1 MEKTNYAAIDIGSN
15 AVRLLIK
22 SVDMEEGTASF
33 VKEQL
38 LRVPLR
44 LGEDTFSVGT
54 ISKEKGKRMLRR
66 QRRRTRK
73 RSGKAKKAGRR
84 GLMKSYR
91 QLMKIYGVKRYRACA
106 TSAVR
111 DAANGPELIR
121 EISRKTGIKI
131 EVIGGEEEAR
141 LIYDNH
147 IEEMLDRRY
156 DYLYVDVGGGSTEI
170 SLISGGGLQSSRSY
184 DIGTVRLLE
193 GRVKEESVASL
204 RNDMR
209 ELGAG
214 HPGLR
219 IIGSG
224 GNINKLYRLAAAG
237 CKNGM
242 ELPVSELSVINGV
255 LKSMSSEERVRVFR
269 MRPDRA
275 DVITFAADIF
285 LEIAG
290 QCGASVILVPTIGL
304 ADGIIDSL
312 YAEDAERAGRR

>member
-54 ISKEKGKRMLRR
+54 ISKEKGKRLLR
-66 QRRRTRK
+66 
-73 RSGKAKKAGRR
+73 
-84 GLMKSYR
+84 LMKSYR

-111 DAANGPELIR
+111 DAANGPEL
-121 EISRKTGIKI
+121 KI

-170 SLISGGGLQSSRSY
+170 SLISGGVLQSSRSY

-219 IIGSG
+219 IIGSP
-224 GNINKLYRLAAAG
+224 
-237 CKNGM
+237 
-242 ELPVSELSVINGV
+242 LPDARMAWN
-255 LKSMSSEERVRVFR
+255 FR
-269 MRPDRA
+269 
-275 DVITFAADIF
+275 
-285 LEIAG
+285 
-290 QCGASVILVPTIGL
+290 
-304 ADGIIDSL
+304 
-312 YAEDAERAGRR
+312 

>member
-54 ISKEKGKRMLRR
+54 ISKEKGKRLLR
-66 QRRRTRK
+66 
-73 RSGKAKKAGRR
+73 
-84 GLMKSYR
+84 LMKSYR

-170 SLISGGGLQSSRSY
+170 SLISGGVLQSSRSY

-242 ELPVSELSVINGV
+242 ELPVSALSVINGV
-255 LKSMSSEERVRVFR
+255 LKSMSSEDRVRVFR

>member
-1 MEKTNYAAIDIGSN
+1 MEKSNYAAIDIGSN

-54 ISKEKGKRMLRR
+54 ISKEKGKRLLR
-66 QRRRTRK
+66 
-73 RSGKAKKAGRR
+73 
-84 GLMKSYR
+84 LMKSYR

-170 SLISGGGLQSSRSY
+170 SLISGGVLQSSRSY

>member
-1 MEKTNYAAIDIGSN
+1 
-15 AVRLLIK
+15 
-22 SVDMEEGTASF
+22 
-33 VKEQL
+33 
-38 LRVPLR
+38 
-44 LGEDTFSVGT
+44 
-54 ISKEKGKRMLRR
+54 MLR
-66 QRRRTRK
+66 
-73 RSGKAKKAGRR
+73 
-84 GLMKSYR
+84 LMKSYR

-170 SLISGGGLQSSRSY
+170 SLISGGVLQSSRSY

>member
-1 MEKTNYAAIDIGSN
+1 M
-15 AVRLLIK
+15 
-22 SVDMEEGTASF
+22 
-33 VKEQL
+33 
-38 LRVPLR
+38 
-44 LGEDTFSVGT
+44 
-54 ISKEKGKRMLRR
+54 
-66 QRRRTRK
+66 
-73 RSGKAKKAGRR
+73 
-84 GLMKSYR
+84 
-91 QLMKIYGVKRYRACA
+91 
-106 TSAVR
+106 
-111 DAANGPELIR
+111 
-121 EISRKTGIKI
+121 
-131 EVIGGEEEAR
+131 
-141 LIYDNH
+141 
-147 IEEMLDRRY
+147 
-156 DYLYVDVGGGSTEI
+156 
-170 SLISGGGLQSSRSY
+170 LQSSRSY

-242 ELPVSELSVINGV
+242 ELPVSELAGINGV

>member
-54 ISKEKGKRMLRR
+54 ISKEKGKR
-66 QRRRTRK
+66 
-73 RSGKAKKAGRR
+73 
-84 GLMKSYR
+84 SYR

-170 SLISGGGLQSSRSY
+170 SLISGGVLQSSRSY
-184 DIGTVRLLE
+184 DI
-193 GRVKEESVASL
+193 
-204 RNDMR
+204 
-209 ELGAG
+209 
-214 HPGLR
+214 
-219 IIGSG
+219 G

>member
-54 ISKEKGKRMLRR
+54 ISKEKGKRLLR
-66 QRRRTRK
+66 
-73 RSGKAKKAGRR
+73 
-84 GLMKSYR
+84 LMKSYR

-131 EVIGGEEEAR
+131 EVIG
-141 LIYDNH
+141 NH

-170 SLISGGGLQSSRSY
+170 SLISGGVLQSSRSY